1 MLLQKLPRVLQ
12 ILQVVLEHGLRDLGL
27 GLLSDHLA
35 EVGLIAMLEG
45 GGPLRESWACWL
57 LRLGDGSSIDWWQ
70 VRVVRAGS
78 PLADVADK
86 VGCTELR

>member
-12 ILQVVLEHGLRDLGL
+12 ILQVVLEHSLRDLGL

-45 GGPLRESWACWL
+45 GCPLRFVYPEE
-57 LRLGDGSSIDWWQ
+57 
-70 VRVVRAGS
+70 RV
-78 PLADVADK
+78 P
-86 VGCTELR
+86 TEEPEDPPYQCEGGGPSHGAPEPPMV